1 MTRVSRSLFV
11 GMLLAAALIK
21 AGHLLARDLVT
32 VDLTQWSFPDLA
44 AVGDDPFGR
53 LVKYGH
59 ALVTNTANEIGPTV
73 ADPNKRFSGNNLAC
87 QNCHLQAGTQP
98 YAMPLTGIWG
108 QFPQYRGREGAVATL
123 EDRINGC
130 MQRSM
135 NGRPLP
141 LDSNEMKA
149 FTAYMRWLSTG
160 IPTGASLIRRRHL
173 AHQGAGACSRSQPR
187 RLRLRRCLQCLP
199 GG

>member
-1 MTRVSRSLFV
+1 MV
-11 GMLLAAALIK
+11 A
-21 AGHLLARDLVT
+21 
-32 VDLTQWSFPDLA
+32 PDLS
-44 AVGDDPFGR
+44 AVGDDPFGK

-59 ALVTNTANEIGPTV
+59 ALMTNTANEIGPTV
-73 ADPNKRFSGNNLAC
+73 ADPQKRFSGNNLAC

-108 QFPQYRGREGAVATL
+108 QFPQYRGREGGVATL

-141 LDSNEMKA
+141 LESPEMKA

-160 IPTGASLIRRRHL
+160 IPTGASLI
-173 AHQGAGACSRSQPR
+173 GAGT
-187 RLRLRRCLQCLP
+187 LRLKEPTRAADPSRGAAVYANVCGVCHGTDGVGQRAAHELVIRSHRS
-199 GG
+199 GGLTATTMARG